1 MSALHTK
8 GPWRYSPWHIE
19 EAPSA
24 VYDAENNL
32 VCTTS
37 SDDTAR
43 LIAAAPDML
52 EALVKCVAMLEA
64 LKAESGRPVEWGE
77 EDAFRMGEWF
87 EKDDLIAID
96 AAHAAIARATGA
108 KP

>member
-1 MSALHTK
+1 MTALHTK

-52 EALVKCVAMLEA
+52 EALRNLMRHMPDYADTV
-64 LKAESGRPVEWGE
+64 W
-77 EDAFRMGEWF
+77 
-87 EKDDLIAID
+87 ID
-96 AAHAAIARATGA
+96 AQAAIARATGA